1 MYKWVIET
9 EELTKPINYIEFGVA
24 AKYSFKW
31 WLEQNKNAQS
41 EFYGFDFLM
50 VCQKIEIAF
59 KKGSFSNAN
68 ELPIINDD
76 KRKILQGLFQQTV
89 PTL

>member
-1 MYKWVIET
+1 MGIPKQKVAYNDFPSKWDYFKRNNMYKWVIDN

-41 EFYGFDFLM
+41 EFYGFDTFD
-50 VCQKIEIAF
+50 
-59 KKGSFSNAN
+59 G
-68 ELPIINDD
+68 LPED
-76 KRKILQGLFQQTV
+76 
-89 PTL
+89 